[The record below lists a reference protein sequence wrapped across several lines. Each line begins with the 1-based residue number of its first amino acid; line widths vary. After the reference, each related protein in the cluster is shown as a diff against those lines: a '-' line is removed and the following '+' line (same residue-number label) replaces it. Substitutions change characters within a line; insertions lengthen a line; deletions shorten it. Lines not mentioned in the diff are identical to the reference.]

1 MSTVV
6 QYRVKPEHAAENRR
20 LVEDVFAELHERQPE
35 GLAYASYVR
44 EDGVSF
50 VHVVTN
56 ESGTQGTL
64 PDLPA
69 FQRFQEGIA
78 DRCEVQPE
86 RFAYTQVGAYS
97 AGLVPAG
104 AGSASQ

>member
-6 QYRVKPEHAAENRR
+6 QYRVKPEYAAENRR
-20 LVEDVFAELHERQPE
+20 LIEDVFAELHEIQPD
-35 GLAYASYVR
+35 GLAYASYVQ

-56 ESGTQGTL
+56 EPDSQGIL
-64 PDLPA
+64 PTLPA
-69 FQRFQEGIA
+69 FQRFQKGIA

-97 AGLVPAG
+97 AELASVTA
-104 AGSASQ
+104 ASAD

>member
-20 LVEDVFAELHERQPE
+20 LIEDVFAELHELQPD
-35 GLAYASYVR
+35 GLSYASYVQ

-56 ESGTQGTL
+56 EPGAPSIL
-64 PDLPA
+64 PTLPA
-69 FQRFQEGIA
+69 FQRFQEGLG
-78 DRCEVQPE
+78 DRCDVQSE

-97 AGLVPAG
+97 AELVPVTAG
-104 AGSASQ
+104 TAG